1 MALFQNSLRSV
12 TLLLATSAVDFTVN
26 QPPLSLFLFFFFST
40 TSSQHTLSC
49 ILDNIH
55 RSATLSTFNGNQ
67 VPEDVFPR
75 ILPLEEL
82 RAPLS
87 KAAATA
93 QVCILQRP
101 LPNYLCPKEFDMHSG
116 QARLE
121 VLPRPGGLPTSRHEL
136 WNEGGDPEILPGRP

>member
-1 MALFQNSLRSV
+1 MVLFQNSLRSV

-26 QPPLSLFLFFFFST
+26 HPPLSLFCFLFSIK
-40 TSSQHTLSC
+40 SSQHKLSC

-55 RSATLSTFNGNQ
+55 RSATLPTFNGNQ
-67 VPEDVFPR
+67 VLEDVFPR

-87 KAAATA
+87 KAGPTG
-93 QVCILQRP
+93 QTRILQRP
-101 LPNYLCPKEFDMHSG
+101 LPDYLYPREFDMRSG

-136 WNEGGDPEILPGRP
+136 WNEGGDPKILPDHP